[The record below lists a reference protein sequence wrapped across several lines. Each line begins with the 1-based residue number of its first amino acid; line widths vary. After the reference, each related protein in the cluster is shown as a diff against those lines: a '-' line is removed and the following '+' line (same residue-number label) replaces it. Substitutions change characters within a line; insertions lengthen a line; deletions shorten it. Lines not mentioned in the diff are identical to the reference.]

1 MRTPEEIVDSNNLR
15 PRIGIIVTQR
25 SPLQNNNTPIHNI
38 INNSQNENQRTN
50 PLRMKLD
57 NL

>member
-1 MRTPEEIVDSNNLR
+1 MRTPGEIVDSNNLR

>member
-1 MRTPEEIVDSNNLR
+1 MRIPGEIVDSNNLR